1 MDTKHIHCMLED
13 MATYGKE
20 MISCAVGSGDVN
32 LDFAGKVVDIV
43 KDLAEAEKNAL
54 IAKEMRKAHE
64 EDEAEEKYFLKM
76 LKEEYKD
83 EYKHM
88 REEYGD
94 EEGEKRFYDNYRYA
108 SGRFAPKGRGTY
120 RPRSSG
126 KRGYEETYPK
136 MMEEYAP
143 EYWRDLDRGNYNR
156 MYYTNPSGERT
167 GYSEGANSG
176 GNNAAENSNQPRN
189 MNGNNNIHGY
199 EDGYRDGK
207 RDGKGTESRYDRAK
221 RGYEET
227 KQQHKGNSP
236 EDKALTMKEAEKFT
250 NIAIDELMEA
260 LEDAS
265 PEVKS
270 MVRTKVTSKM
280 QNLK

>member
-13 MATYGKE
+13 MAEYGKE
-20 MISCAVGSGDVN
+20 MISCATGSGNVN
-32 LDFAGKVVDIV
+32 LHDAMQIVDMV
-43 KDLAEAEKNAL
+43 KDLADAEYHAL

-64 EDEAEEKYFLKM
+64 EEEEEEKYMLRM
-76 LKEEYKD
+76 LKEE
-83 EYKHM
+83 HGM
-88 REEYGD
+88 SEED
-94 EEGEKRFYDNYRYA
+94 SRRFYDAWRYKN
-108 SGRFAPKGRGTY
+108 GRFAPKGRGT
-120 RPRSSG
+120 R
-126 KRGYEETYPK
+126 RGYEESYPA
-136 MMEEYAP
+136 MMEVYSP

-167 GYSEGANSG
+167 GYSERANAGRNS
-176 GNNAAENSNQPRN
+176 SNQPGN
-189 MNGNNNIHGY
+189 MGGNVRGY
-199 EDGYRDGK
+199 SDGYSDGYREGEK
-207 RDGKGTESRYDRAK
+207 TGKGRESRYDKAK
-221 RGYEET
+221 RGYEEI
-227 KQQHKGNSP
+227 KQQHRGNSP

-265 PEVKS
+265 PEVKN